1 VFAVFAVLVPASAS
15 LALMI
20 ETIRVVARVGMTAEM
35 TKSLTVLMMWK
46 MWKMWKVEIAW
57 LKMKVRTERL
67 KMMTPTLVV
76 AILDLIP
83 FESHLILMIFGPVF
97 VLVVWLWLW
106 SLVYLGHLV
115 VTIAAAAL

>member
-1 VFAVFAVLVPASAS
+1 
-15 LALMI
+15 MI

-35 TKSLTVLMMWK
+35 TKSLTVLMMWM
-46 MWKMWKVEIAW
+46 MWMMWKVEIAW